1 MAEQRGRPKVH
12 ENAAARV
19 RAHRKKHKLASFTV
33 ELPQELAEGLEQY
46 IRFRDTSKSAVIA
59 KLIKTQL
66 LRKR

>member
-1 MAEQRGRPKVH
+1 MKGQRGRPKVY

-19 RAHRKKHKLASFTV
+19 RAHRQKHKLASFTV
-33 ELPQELAEGLEQY
+33 ELPEELNQGLEDY
-46 IRFRDTSKSAVIA
+46 IRFRDMSKSAVIA